1 MKNTAERLEAI
12 VQQFETLDAE
22 GKQFVVENMK
32 REAAGRDYVIA
43 FAEALEQC
51 M

>member
-22 GKQFVVENMK
+22 GKQFVVDHMK
-32 REAAGRDYVIA
+32 QAAAGREHVTA
-43 FAEALEQC
+43 LAEALEQRI
-51 M
+51 

>member
-1 MKNTAERLEAI
+1 MKGTTERLQNILE
-12 VQQFETLDAE
+12 QFETLDVE